1 MTIVAGCDVGSL
13 TSKAVIMTY
22 GRILGSAIIKSRP
35 KPKESAEIVMRA
47 ALDTAGLR
55 MDDIAHCTGTGY
67 GREKI
72 SFVRDIKSEISCHGK
87 GAQWLLPSVKTI
99 IDIGGQDCKA
109 MKVDGDG
116 RVVHF
121 VANDKCASGTGRFL
135 EVMAGVL
142 GVSIEELGKLSTGSR
157 SPVTLASTCT
167 VWAQADVIKF
177 INSGVPFADIGAGI
191 NGAMA
196 KRVAILANTV
206 KPEGDM
212 LMTGGVA
219 KNTGVVNT
227 LEKLLGRKIKK
238 TRKADP
244 QMAGAIGAALFSME
258 KVKALAG
265 SCGASS
271 SALAVQPRQRRKT

>member
-1 MTIVAGCDVGSL
+1 MTFIAGCDVGSL
-13 TSKAVIMTY
+13 TSKVVIMKH
-22 GRILGSAIIKSRP
+22 GRIMGSAIIKSRP
-35 KPKESAEIVMRA
+35 KPKESAEVVMQR
-47 ALDTAGLR
+47 ALDAAK
-55 MDDIAHCTGTGY
+55 MDLEDIAYCTGTGY

-87 GAQWLLPSVKTI
+87 GARWLLPSVKTI

-116 RVVHF
+116 RVIHF
-121 VANDKCASGTGRFL
+121 AANDKCASGTGRFL

-142 GVSIEELGKLSTGSR
+142 GVSIEELGKFSTR
-157 SPVTLASTCT
+157 SNAPVTLASTCT

-177 INSGVPFADIGAGI
+177 INSGVPIADIGSGI

-206 KPEGDM
+206 KPEGDI

-258 KVKALAG
+258 KL
-265 SCGASS
+265 
-271 SALAVQPRQRRKT
+271 

>member
-13 TSKAVIMTY
+13 TSKTVIMNNL
-22 GRILGSAIIKSRP
+22 RILGSAIIKSKPRP
-35 KPKESAEIVMRA
+35 EESAEA
-47 ALDTAGLR
+47 AMQGALAAAGIH
-55 MDDIAHCTGTGY
+55 MHDIAYCIGTGY

-72 SFVRDIKSEISCHGK
+72 SFVQDVKSEVSCHGK
-87 GAQWLLPSVKTI
+87 GALWLLPSARTV
-99 IDIGGQDCKA
+99 IDIGGQDCKT
-109 MKVDGDG
+109 MKVDREG
-116 RVVHF
+116 RVIRF
-121 VANDKCASGTGRFL
+121 AANDKCASGTGRFL

-142 GVSIEELGKLSTGSR
+142 SVSIEELGKLSARSN

-177 INSGVPFADIGAGI
+177 INSGVPIADIGAGI

-206 KPEGDM
+206 KPEEDVF
-212 LMTGGVA
+212 MTGGVA
-219 KNTGVVNT
+219 KNIGVVAT

-244 QMAGAIGAALFSME
+244 QIAGAIGAALFSME
-258 KVKALAG
+258 RINGGGGK
-265 SCGASS
+265 
-271 SALAVQPRQRRKT
+271 